1 MLKLTHHGSIKAWV
15 RNSIYSKESH
25 LMENVIITL
34 RNLYTDVYHY
44 DYDDVYADYDI
55 HHFAN
60 CSD

>member
-1 MLKLTHHGSIKAWV
+1 
-15 RNSIYSKESH
+15 
-25 LMENVIITL
+25 MENVIITL